1 MRAEAAGAI
10 IVFIAIRCGN
20 DDLVISIISKD
31 DTVLKKSQPVQ
42 SSKPPTIVIG
52 ESLGSYLDRI
62 LLSYI

>member
-1 MRAEAAGAI
+1 MRAEVAGEI

-20 DDLVISIISKD
+20 DYLVMSTISKD

-52 ESLGSYLDRI
+52 ESLAS
-62 LLSYI
+62 